1 MKKTQCLSPSERRS
15 RMVRLL
21 GLAVLY
27 FFYIVQTH
35 AEPLEIVQAPVTLI
49 DTGLDMPFYGPAE
62 RVGVWVD
69 EHRIAINASLR
80 SGVGVEKRFGSVML
94 YDLRTGKSKEVISH
108 SFVRSWD
115 ASTGRVYVS
124 YRKDDARAVGVV
136 LKVDEAGEVLS
147 RILAANEMQEQP
159 DYPADRHIL
168 GLRIEHGYVDRG
180 AVGKGGQEQAV
191 LHRPDGVTRELDIT
205 GRRFESNKFISNLN
219 KYVIRTSSCYS
230 QGDKCP
236 PDIWL
241 MSPEGDI
248 ETISLPKRIL
258 TAIPMV
264 SNAHAVKDG
273 VLLTVRHPK
282 VEGIFLW
289 RNEALYELW
298 RVRLPSL
305 WNLNTQEFWGGEVI
319 SPDGCKVAFF
329 KAWDSKATTA
339 RNVFI
344 FNHCGIGR

>member
-1 MKKTQCLSPSERRS
+1 MKSPQYLPLSILRL
-15 RMVRLL
+15 RMMRFI
-21 GLAVLY
+21 GLAVCCFLNGG
-27 FFYIVQTH
+27 QTY
-35 AEPLEIVQAPVTLI
+35 AEPLEIVQAPVALI
-49 DTGLDMPFYGPAE
+49 DTGLDMPHYGPAE

-69 EHRIAINASLR
+69 EYRIAINASLR
-80 SGVGVEKRFGSVML
+80 GGVGAEKRFGSVML

-108 SFVRSWD
+108 SYVRSWD

-124 YRKDDARAVGVV
+124 HRKDDARAVGVV

-147 RILAANEMQEQP
+147 RILASEERVEF
-159 DYPADRHIL
+159 DYPADRLIR
-168 GLRIEHGYVDRG
+168 GLRREHGYVDRG
-180 AVGKGGQEQAV
+180 AVGKGAHEQAV
-191 LHRPDGVTRELDIT
+191 LHRPDGAARELDIT
-205 GRRFESNKFISNLN
+205 GRRFESNKFLPYLN
-219 KYVIRTSSCYS
+219 KYEVGATSCYYPR
-230 QGDKCP
+230 DKCP

-248 ETISLPKRIL
+248 ETISLPNRIL

-264 SNAHAVKDG
+264 SEAFIVKDG

-289 RNEALYELW
+289 RNETLYELW
-298 RVRLPSL
+298 RARLPSL
-305 WNLNTQEFWGGEVI
+305 WNLNTQEFWGGEVT

-344 FNHCGIGR
+344 FDHCGIGR